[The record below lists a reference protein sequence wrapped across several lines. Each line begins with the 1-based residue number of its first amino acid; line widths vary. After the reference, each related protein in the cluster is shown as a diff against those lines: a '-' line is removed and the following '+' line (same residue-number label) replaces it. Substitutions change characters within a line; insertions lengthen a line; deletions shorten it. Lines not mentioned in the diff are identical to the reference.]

1 MKEQEPGEVK
11 WLNQGY
17 ITIVLRKIGL
27 AQSNQGSKN
36 WFIMAPVQS
45 QWSNLQRLSRC
56 DAVSKAFVQAVFWD
70 GQGLWAGNLPGDIS
84 QVA

>member
-1 MKEQEPGEVK
+1 MTEPRLHYYSVKENWTGTE
-11 WLNQGY
+11 
-17 ITIVLRKIGL
+17 
-27 AQSNQGSKN
+27 SNQGSKN

-56 DAVSKAFVQAVFWD
+56 DAVSKAFLQAVFWD